1 MNILRLG
8 LLLSLSL
15 SAALQAAERAQ
26 DFRHGAPLQLAGEG
40 PWYRLELPIAAHFAA
55 QHGDLRDLRVFD
67 AQGQVQAYALIPG
80 RSETVA
86 HEQEHG
92 VRWFPLYGRADA
104 QAAPALRVERSTT
117 GTLIELRGESA
128 AEADQQ
134 LRGWLLDA
142 SAIDAPLVRLSLD
155 WSGGEDGFQRFSIEA
170 SDDLQRWQ
178 SWGEGQVARL
188 SFADERID
196 QRQIELPGQ
205 RARYLRL
212 LWRAP
217 TQAPQLEVATLRS
230 RRQDQQAAPLVWSEP
245 LPAERGADGLYRW
258 QLPLALPL
266 ERLRLPLAQANTLAP
281 LRIEAR
287 SSDQGAWWP
296 LASGLLY
303 RLPENGREMVH
314 DELALP
320 GWPVR
325 QLRLQLDPRGGGLGP
340 EVPNLQVAVRATQLV
355 FLARGEAPYRLALGN
370 AGAQSAALP
379 LPSLIPG
386 YQAERLASL
395 GRAELDDAGL
405 LAGTAEQ
412 PSALAQAHWQRWGL
426 WAVLLAGVGL
436 LAAMAT
442 SLLRRPPSAGGEGG

>member
-26 DFRHGAPLQLAGEG
+26 DFRHAAPLQLSGEG

-67 AQGQVQAYALIPG
+67 AQGKVQAYALIPG

-92 VRWFPLYGRADA
+92 VRWFPLHGRADA

-128 AEADQQ
+128 AEPDQQ

-205 RARYLRL
+205 R
-212 LWRAP
+212 
-217 TQAPQLEVATLRS
+217 
-230 RRQDQQAAPLVWSEP
+230 
-245 LPAERGADGLYRW
+245 
-258 QLPLALPL
+258 
-266 ERLRLPLAQANTLAP
+266 
-281 LRIEAR
+281 
-287 SSDQGAWWP
+287 
-296 LASGLLY
+296 
-303 RLPENGREMVH
+303 
-314 DELALP
+314 
-320 GWPVR
+320 
-325 QLRLQLDPRGGGLGP
+325 
-340 EVPNLQVAVRATQLV
+340 
-355 FLARGEAPYRLALGN
+355 
-370 AGAQSAALP
+370 
-379 LPSLIPG
+379 
-386 YQAERLASL
+386 
-395 GRAELDDAGL
+395 
-405 LAGTAEQ
+405 
-412 PSALAQAHWQRWGL
+412 
-426 WAVLLAGVGL
+426 
-436 LAAMAT
+436 
-442 SLLRRPPSAGGEGG
+442 